1 MRIVALDIGEKR
13 IGTAY
18 ADTKVRIAIP
28 REMIPVD
35 GNELANI
42 AKFCRLEKAEVLVSG
57 YPRNSQGEAT
67 KQTEFVV
74 DFVEKIKAYF
84 ESIGQALPRIYFQD
98 ESLTSVTAEE
108 RLSSK
113 KHELSRNDRAKGIVD
128 SEAAAIILQ
137 DFIENTKLD

>member
-74 DFVEKIKAYF
+74 SFVEKIKAYF

>member
-1 MRIVALDIGEKR
+1 
-13 IGTAY
+13 
-18 ADTKVRIAIP
+18 
-28 REMIPVD
+28 
-35 GNELANI
+35 
-42 AKFCRLEKAEVLVSG
+42 
-57 YPRNSQGEAT
+57 
-67 KQTEFVV
+67 V

-128 SEAAAIILQ
+128 SEAATIILQ

>member
-74 DFVEKIKAYF
+74 GFVEKIKAYF

>member
-128 SEAAAIILQ
+128 SEAATIILQ